1 MVRVAL
7 KLVIIFILVTAG
19 VYFGYGRLEKK
30 LLSDIQEPD
39 KTVAGKK
46 AAAAAGTAQPQKAV
60 GSKAVDYQIIVQ
72 RNIFQASLHSTKV
85 VVKEVV
91 EEVVPTTLNLTLL
104 GTVTGSDR
112 DARAIIID
120 NKAKQQDIFQIGDAI
135 QGAFVDSIERGK
147 ITLDVN
153 GKKEALLIKD
163 REGGGPG
170 PPPVPKSAAQRSP
183 AKTVEK
189 NGKRTVPRVRP
200 NRRISFRQD
209 SSHPAVRPNRGVSFR
224 QDSDQSAANPEEPE
238 TMPGVGDK
246 AEPDAGEELPGIDE
260 LPRE

>member
-1 MVRVAL
+1 MVRVAV
-7 KLVIIFILVTAG
+7 KLVIIFLLVFAG
-19 VYFGYGRLEKK
+19 VYLGYGRLEKE
-30 LLSDIQEPD
+30 LLSGMESPG
-39 KTVAGKK
+39 KTLVGRKTLAVT
-46 AAAAAGTAQPQKAV
+46 AAVQSQKAD
-60 GSKAVDYQIIVQ
+60 GSAAEDFQIIVK
-72 RNIFQASLHSTKV
+72 RNIFQASLDSTKV
-85 VVKEVV
+85 VVEEVV
-91 EEVVPTTLNLTLL
+91 EEVAPTTLNLTLL

-170 PPPVPKSAAQRSP
+170 PPPVPSSAAHRSP
-183 AKTVEK
+183 AQGVEK
-189 NGKRTVPRVRP
+189 NKKRRVPKVRP

-209 SSHPAVRPNRGVSFR
+209 PAIG
-224 QDSDQSAANPEEPE
+224 DSAEPE
-238 TMPGVGDK
+238 AV
-246 AEPDAGEELPGIDE
+246 EELPGMDE
-260 LPRE
+260 PPRE